1 MAKITEKKDIGKPFL
16 FQSKPFRGIRSK
28 GSNLK
33 MWGEKRKK
41 KKGRTWR
48 HLRLSCKFTCYVPW
62 AGPRWSRYLIGFVS
76 HCCLLTMINNV

>member
-41 KKGRTWR
+41 KRKNMETSEAK
-48 HLRLSCKFTCYVPW
+48 L
-62 AGPRWSRYLIGFVS
+62 
-76 HCCLLTMINNV
+76 